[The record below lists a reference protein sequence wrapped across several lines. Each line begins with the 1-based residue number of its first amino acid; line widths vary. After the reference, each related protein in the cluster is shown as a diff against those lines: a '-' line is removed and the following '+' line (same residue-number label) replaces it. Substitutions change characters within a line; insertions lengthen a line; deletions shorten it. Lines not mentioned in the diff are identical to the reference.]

1 MGVVYVSSGGGGG
14 GGEGEEDNSVDST
27 GLVVAS
33 TETS

>member
-1 MGVVYVSSGGGGG
+1 MGVVYVSSGGGG
-14 GGEGEEDNSVDST
+14 EGEEDDSVDST